1 VSNPLQA
8 IEDAKETIK
17 KRWERRAGLRLEDR
31 SATAA
36 ENIADELTLLRAE
49 MTVIRE
55 LLVALGW
62 KPLR

>member
-1 VSNPLQA
+1 MSNPLQQ

-17 KRWERRAGLRLEDR
+17 QRRERRAPLGLEDR
-31 SATAA
+31 SASAV

-49 MTVIRE
+49 MSVIRE